1 MKVADLDDVMLKR
14 TQDGLLEF
22 IEPIALEIVE
32 QRDAEL
38 LLVRALDETQIR
50 LQDGLLMRLQVIEQ
64 VHLDRWRVAPSWFQ
78 VLGRAKRQSR

>member
-1 MKVADLDDVMLKR
+1 MEIADLDDVMLQR
-14 TQDGLLEF
+14 AQDGLLEF

-50 LQDGLLMRLQVIEQ
+50 LQNCLLVRFEITEQ
-64 VHLDRWRVAPSWFQ
+64 VRLY
-78 VLGRAKRQSR
+78 

>member
-1 MKVADLDDVMLKR
+1 MLDNGSDALGLAGRKGVEVADLDDVMLQR

-38 LLVRALDETQIR
+38 LLIGALDETQIR
-50 LQDGLLMRLQVIEQ
+50 LEDGLLMGLEITEQ
-64 VHLDRWRVAPSWFQ
+64 VRLY
-78 VLGRAKRQSR
+78 